1 MCQDV
6 VFQTSYLNDL
16 HFRNCKCGGGRKQY
30 CWTRLLYLPG
40 IFHNLYPPSHE
51 QYFDTHQQSLT
62 QFFFNFPAKFEYLHH
77 FSIFVKFGLAR
88 GFLLQALQCS
98 VILIILFITVVT
110 NISIVLNIRNS
121 EIKRRI
127 VSFVLIK
134 NLCIVDTVGAMLI
147 LPVPLAAT
155 FRGDLS
161 NCDLDAAQIVPAMSP
176 RGSTFY

>member
-1 MCQDV
+1 MWRREKAILLD
-6 VFQTSYLNDL
+6 TSFISPRY
-16 HFRNCKCGGGRKQY
+16 FPQPIISSEPCA
-30 CWTRLLYLPG
+30 
-40 IFHNLYPPSHE
+40 IFKYTLAIS
-51 QYFDTHQQSLT
+51 DAI
-62 QFFFNFPAKFEYLHH
+62 FFNFPAKFQYLHH
-77 FSIFVKFGLAR
+77 YSIFVKFGLAR

-161 NCDLDAAQIVPAMSP
+161 NCDLDAAQITNV
-176 RGSTFY
+176 TFY

>member
-1 MCQDV
+1 MWRREKAILLD
-6 VFQTSYLNDL
+6 TSFISPRY
-16 HFRNCKCGGGRKQY
+16 FPQPIISSEPCA
-30 CWTRLLYLPG
+30 
-40 IFHNLYPPSHE
+40 IFKYTLAIS
-51 QYFDTHQQSLT
+51 DAI
-62 QFFFNFPAKFEYLHH
+62 FFNFPAKFQYLHH

-161 NCDLDAAQIVPAMSP
+161 NCDLDAAQITNV
-176 RGSTFY
+176 TFY

>member
-1 MCQDV
+1 MWRREKAILLD
-6 VFQTSYLNDL
+6 TSFISPRY
-16 HFRNCKCGGGRKQY
+16 FPQPISSEPCA
-30 CWTRLLYLPG
+30 
-40 IFHNLYPPSHE
+40 IFKYTLAIS
-51 QYFDTHQQSLT
+51 DD
-62 QFFFNFPAKFEYLHH
+62 FFFNFPAKFQYLHH

>member
-1 MCQDV
+1 MQVWRREKAILLD
-6 VFQTSYLNDL
+6 TSFISPRY
-16 HFRNCKCGGGRKQY
+16 FPQPIISSEPCA
-30 CWTRLLYLPG
+30 
-40 IFHNLYPPSHE
+40 IFKYTLAIS
-51 QYFDTHQQSLT
+51 DAI
-62 QFFFNFPAKFEYLHH
+62 FFNFPAKFQYLHH
-77 FSIFVKFGLAR
+77 YSIFVKFGLAR

-161 NCDLDAAQIVPAMSP
+161 NCDLDAAQITNV
-176 RGSTFY
+176 TFY